1 MIIRTAVVITAAL
14 TLAACGSKTEST
26 VVNETTPFAVNETTD
41 VAPLPSPA
49 QSFAN
54 AAAASDAFE
63 IESSKAALATS
74 TSAAV
79 KRFAQSMIDAH
90 TASTAKLNA
99 AATQA
104 QITPDATPNAD
115 QAARL
120 AELKGK
126 SGAEFNE
133 AYIDAQKAG
142 HQSALDALK
151 SYAASGDSAPLKAFA
166 AESVPVVTAHL
177 NMANGLK
184 P

>member
-1 MIIRTAVVITAAL
+1 MFIRTAVVVTAAL

-26 VVNETTPFAVNETTD
+26 VVNDTAGMTVNDTMD

-74 TSAAV
+74 KSAAI

-90 TASTAKLNA
+90 TSSTAKLIS

-104 QITPDATPNAD
+104 QISTDPTLNAD

-126 SGAEFNE
+126 SGADFDA
-133 AYIDAQKAG
+133 AYVSAQKAA

-151 SYAASGDSAPLKAFA
+151 SYAASGDSVPLKAFA
-166 AESVPVVTAHL
+166 TEMVPTVTAHL
-177 NMANGLK
+177 NIANGLK